1 MKTLS
6 IIMVGGR
13 RLCRLIMAIFVVVC
27 LNSCDIWY
35 LLPFNNDDHLRWI
48 DVPTETGN
56 VVIHCTCRG
65 AGTYALWFRLNGEY
79 VLNPDSLKLT
89 INNEK
94 KERNPQNAANRKAA
108 KNIIH
113 VKDSSFTIMLGD
125 HYCYEERNYKKP
137 WILIIPPSDY
147 ILCNGKRVL
156 NDTLRVLLTTPK
168 EDPYLWKKE
177 TRKSQ

>member
-13 RLCRLIMAIFVVVC
+13 RLCRLIMAIVVVVC

-35 LLPFNNDDHLRWI
+35 LLPFNNDDHLRRI

-56 VVIHCTCRG
+56 VVIHCTYR
-65 AGTYALWFRLNGEY
+65 ADVFSLWFRLNGEY
-79 VLNPDSLKLT
+79 VLNPDSLKLI

-94 KERNPQNAANRKAA
+94 MERNPKFVADRKTA

-113 VKDSSFTIMLGD
+113 VKDSSFTIKIGVL
-125 HYCYEERNYKKP
+125 YLAEKKNYQKP
-137 WILIIPPSDY
+137 WILTIPPSDY